1 MTTPMTSIRAFADAM
16 SGIVGHR
23 DPGDVLRELLEN
35 CAELY
40 PARAVAVLVRD
51 GRPGLELLSATSH
64 RAEELEL
71 LQLQHDRGP
80 CVEAI
85 SSGAPVLASGEAEL
99 VQRWGPIG
107 EAIARHGF
115 TAVHAYPM
123 RWREQVIG
131 GLNIFLSGA
140 VLTPECD
147 TIGRMVADLATLV
160 VVHASDVPTDQIT
173 ARVHEAVTA
182 RSVVEQAKGVLA
194 YQHDVGMAAAFDLL
208 VRRAAAKGVPVSELA
223 RTVVDETHRG
233 FDKA

>member
-107 EAIARHGF
+107 EAIARHGYSPVLLIR
-115 TAVHAYPM
+115 TRSSGPWTVSRTGGGGPNEASPM
-123 RWREQVIG
+123 SSSSPLSG
-131 GLNIFLSGA
+131 GLNCLTDRRGA
-140 VLTPECD
+140 DSRPKALP
-147 TIGRMVADLATLV
+147 
-160 VVHASDVPTDQIT
+160 
-173 ARVHEAVTA
+173 AR
-182 RSVVEQAKGVLA
+182 LW
-194 YQHDVGMAAAFDLL
+194 
-208 VRRAAAKGVPVSELA
+208 P
-223 RTVVDETHRG
+223 
-233 FDKA
+233 